1 MRVFMRKIGVIS
13 MIVSICVSQLFVLA
27 KERDAAKP
35 EKIISEKTDLSE
47 VYRSNEMGSQ
57 ASVSGQW
64 IKNSDGRW
72 WYRHADGTYTRGG
85 WEYIAGQWYL
95 FDAAGWMLFGWQQV
109 GGTWYYLGTADDGAM
124 KTGWQQ
130 IGGAWYYLGSANDGA
145 MKTGWQKIGEYWY
158 FFLVDGRM
166 NTGNLVQGSRSYW
179 FHSSGHLITTI
190 INIVRQRQEKS
201 RWCWVASAVMIG
213 RYGTNSSISQAQ
225 AVRYVKGAVVN
236 EGGYDTDVVAAIKYV
251 SQGGKN
257 PKAVSTKS
265 YSYVVNNIDQN
276 KLLGIHM
283 SWSSGGGHMIVGVGY
298 SLGGNTIYCIDPWG
312 NTQNRYYNYASLVNG
327 TTILTGRGRCTSL
340 IVY

>member
-124 KTGWQQ
+124 KTGWQKL
-130 IGGAWYYLGSANDGA
+130 GNFWYYLGDANDGS
-145 MKTGWQKIGEYWY
+145 MKSGWQQIMGTWYYLGDANDGSMKSGWQQIRGFWYYLGDVEDGAMREECWVGPYYVGESGAWIPGYSETKTVKKVSVCMQYGSAESAQEKIETEEKEAVKKVTEYVRGLKQIRLKESSQIMGGNYHIRLDYTDGTYQRY
-158 FFLVDGRM
+158 FF
-166 NTGNLVQGSRSYW
+166 
-179 FHSSGHLITTI
+179 
-190 INIVRQRQEKS
+190 
-201 RWCWVASAVMIG
+201 
-213 RYGTNSSISQAQ
+213 SQADM
-225 AVRYVKGAVVN
+225 
-236 EGGYDTDVVAAIKYV
+236 EGNTVALSNGKYFHYQERDLEV
-251 SQGGKN
+251 LWK
-257 PKAVSTKS
+257 
-265 YSYVVNNIDQN
+265 
-276 KLLGIHM
+276 
-283 SWSSGGGHMIVGVGY
+283 
-298 SLGGNTIYCIDPWG
+298 SLGGTIPEMEK
-312 NTQNRYYNYASLVNG
+312 
-327 TTILTGRGRCTSL
+327 
-340 IVY
+340 